1 MPAMQYALI
10 FSLFTVAA
18 ASCEGPTDASCA
30 ARSREL
36 LQTASKPLGGQQ
48 KVGRCKE
55 IHPVGQHRP
64 LGCGVGTWFG
74 EA

>member
-18 ASCEGPTDASCA
+18 ASCEEPTDASCA

-36 LQTASKPLGGQQ
+36 LQTASKCLLVKEIALARQ
-48 KVGRCKE
+48 E

-64 LGCGVGTWFG
+64 LGDDPLSCFREV
-74 EA
+74 